1 MCTFQSYRWDVTCHS
16 THAHSL
22 TCHVTLLVYIEA
34 EVCGPGAKEKFEP
47 DDKDFYNPDKPNSPQ
62 PVTEAFKKVMKS
74 DANILLLSG
83 AAGSGKS
90 TAYDKLQ
97 TWVLSDYTKMKK
109 KDEVS

>member
-1 MCTFQSYRWDVTCHS
+1 M
-16 THAHSL
+16 
-22 TCHVTLLVYIEA
+22 
-34 EVCGPGAKEKFEP
+34 
-47 DDKDFYNPDKPNSPQ
+47 
-62 PVTEAFKKVMKS
+62 TEAFKKVMKS

>member
-1 MCTFQSYRWDVTCHS
+1 M
-16 THAHSL
+16 
-22 TCHVTLLVYIEA
+22 
-34 EVCGPGAKEKFEP
+34 
-47 DDKDFYNPDKPNSPQ
+47 YNPDKPNSPQ

-83 AAGSGKS
+83 PAGSGKS

-109 KDEVS
+109 EDEVS